1 MADVILTIGTILTPI
16 AVYILTGYYAANEKW
31 CDRKFIVSALVGLAL
46 GAYAFLSGEI
56 VSDTW
61 IQVAF
66 NSAPVIAGMYI
77 IDRFIKGIAKRYG
90 IEWLYTDEC
99 PIKK

>member
-1 MADVILTIGTILTPI
+1 MADVILTVSTVITPI
-16 AVYILTGYYAANEKW
+16 LVYILTGYYAANQKW
-31 CDRKFIVSALVGLAL
+31 CDRKVVVSIIVGLFL
-46 GAYAFLSGEI
+46 GGYAFLFGNV

-61 IQVAF
+61 VQVAF

-77 IDRFIKGIAKRYG
+77 IDRIIKGMAKRYG

-99 PIKK
+99 ST

>member
-1 MADVILTIGTILTPI
+1 MADVLITVGSILTPI
-16 AVYILTGYYAANEKW
+16 VVYILTGYYAANESW
-31 CDRKFIVSALVGLAL
+31 CDRKVVVSVIVGGVLGGYAL
-46 GAYAFLSGEI
+46 LSGEI

-61 IQVAF
+61 LQVAF

-77 IDRFIKGIAKRYG
+77 IDRIIKGVAKRYG

-99 PIKK
+99 PIKE